1 MAFPSK
7 CLAALLAGSAAAQP
21 VTVFEHISD
30 TTVEPS
36 LLQFTDNVS
45 RREEASLLQSADGMS
60 TYGHWSFME
69 GNFGLVADDAPTW
82 CKNDTQLTWAQRKE
96 RMQQH
101 NTLLWAK
108 KMVKTIQE
116 TGGENATVPEW
127 MDKIVSD
134 DEKKG
139 KARWAVQESRRLKS
153 EGKETPQWMEDLVA
167 EDSKWANRWAAC
179 KAAQLKAA
187 GEEAPAWMVEN
198 GRKGTIEAAAEKAQ
212 ELQEQ
217 IEELDSEKEQEVAI
231 VDAHGDYSL
240 ASQRMTAISRALRTT
255 TLSQQTH
262 ALGDAIEGLEHFE
275 VQIQKEGKTPEVV
288 REVRHTLRKAT
299 LSAHMITKLLD
310 MKTEMAKA
318 QVSK

>member
-1 MAFPSK
+1 MASSRV
-7 CLAALLAGSAAAQP
+7 CILALLACGTAAWQE
-21 VTVFEHISD
+21 VD
-30 TTVEPS
+30 
-36 LLQFTDNVS
+36 
-45 RREEASLLQSADGMS
+45 EASLVQSAASVSASGEEAFV
-60 TYGHWSFME
+60 HESFVE
-69 GNFGLVADDAPTW
+69 GSFGLLPDDAPTW
-82 CKNDTQLTWAQRKE
+82 CKNETELTWAQRKE

-101 NTLLWAK
+101 STLQWAK
-108 KMVKTIQE
+108 KMVKQLQSDA
-116 TGGENATVPEW
+116 NATVPEW
-127 MDKIVSD
+127 MGKLVAE
-134 DEKKG
+134 DEKRGRMK
-139 KARWAVQESRRLKS
+139 WAVQESRRLRA
-153 EGKETPQWMEDLVA
+153 EGKETPQWMEELVA
-167 EDSKWANRWAAC
+167 EDAKWANRWAAC

>member
-1 MAFPSK
+1 MAPFVQRILSVG
-7 CLAALLAGSAAAQP
+7 LA
-21 VTVFEHISD
+21 
-30 TTVEPS
+30 
-36 LLQFTDNVS
+36 VS
-45 RREEASLLQSADGMS
+45 VASLDVQQ
-60 TYGHWSFME
+60 E
-69 GNFGLVADDAPTW
+69 GGSGPASRFWNMFKGLPENAPEW
-82 CKNDTQLTWAQRKE
+82 CKSETALTWEEQR
-96 RMQQH
+96 RRVSQRA
-101 NTLLWAK
+101 TLVWAK
-108 KMVKTIQE
+108 QMVKELRETNQTIPKWMDDMVTKDARQGQMKWAVKEVKRLKAEGQE
-116 TGGENATVPEW
+116 VPEW
-127 MDKIVSD
+127 M
-134 DEKKG
+134 
-139 KARWAVQESRRLKS
+139 AA
-153 EGKETPQWMEDLVA
+153 LVE